1 MSLEPQRE
9 SRPAPPIGLIM
20 LGIAAVT
27 VIAMAGIQTISSIV
41 APAFFGL
48 TMVVTARPLIVWLR
62 RYLHLPGWLATLITL
77 LVVYIVL
84 LAILGGIIY
93 GVSETGRLLPQYT
106 SNFQQIYNDVLVWL
120 SGLGVDV
127 TNYEQYLAQIDFN
140 QIIGAVGQIANA
152 LTSTTSQAILFV
164 VVTAFMGFDTIS
176 VKGRTES
183 LREAAPYLT
192 DALTGFATQVRKYWV
207 VSTVFGAIVAV
218 FDGIALMWMGVPLP
232 WTFALFAFVT
242 NYIPNIGFVI
252 GLIPPALI
260 ALLDGGVST
269 MIWVIVVYII
279 INNGFQTFIQ
289 PKVTGDAVGLNS
301 TITFISLVFWTAI
314 VGPMG
319 AILAVPLTLF
329 AKAVLIDS
337 DPRTKVFAV
346 FMQAGDKK
354 VTGTQAEIEA
364 SARLR
369 AERRGRNASGAQEGA
384 EAEPARTGRKG
395 SEITVGELR
404 RARASSPDA
413 AAEQGA
419 PRQDARGG
427 ASQGEA
433 RPAEGPQ
440 GEAPQR
446 EAPRPTTGAHPIRPS
461 APRPTTGG
469 TDYAAGGPTR
479 ENPQRGREADGESGP
494 PPTYPPT
501 APDSDTSGS

>member
-1 MSLEPQRE
+1 
-9 SRPAPPIGLIM
+9 
-20 LGIAAVT
+20 
-27 VIAMAGIQTISSIV
+27 
-41 APAFFGL
+41 
-48 TMVVTARPLIVWLR
+48 
-62 RYLHLPGWLATLITL
+62 
-77 LVVYIVL
+77 
-84 LAILGGIIY
+84 
-93 GVSETGRLLPQYT
+93 
-106 SNFQQIYNDVLVWL
+106 
-120 SGLGVDV
+120 
-127 TNYEQYLAQIDFN
+127 
-140 QIIGAVGQIANA
+140 
-152 LTSTTSQAILFV
+152 
-164 VVTAFMGFDTIS
+164 
-176 VKGRTES
+176 
-183 LREAAPYLT
+183 
-192 DALTGFATQVRKYWV
+192 
-207 VSTVFGAIVAV
+207 
-218 FDGIALMWMGVPLP
+218 
-232 WTFALFAFVT
+232 
-242 NYIPNIGFVI
+242 
-252 GLIPPALI
+252 
-260 ALLDGGVST
+260 
-269 MIWVIVVYII
+269 
-279 INNGFQTFIQ
+279 
-289 PKVTGDAVGLNS
+289 
-301 TITFISLVFWTAI
+301 
-314 VGPMG
+314 
-319 AILAVPLTLF
+319 
-329 AKAVLIDS
+329 
-337 DPRTKVFAV
+337 
-346 FMQAGDKK
+346 MQAGDKK